1 MEENILTLEL
11 SEQEREL
18 LAEILKSAHTSL
30 LDEVH
35 HTESY
40 EYKQM
45 LKQREELLENLR
57 SKIGGMT
64 SDEITV

>member
-1 MEENILTLEL
+1 MTLEI

-18 LAEILKSAHTSL
+18 LSEILKSAHTSL
-30 LDEVH
+30 IDELH

-45 LKQREELLENLR
+45 LKQRSELLENLR
-57 SKIGGMT
+57 SKVDGSVSESI
-64 SDEITV
+64 IT

>member
-1 MEENILTLEL
+1 LEVNILTLEL
-11 SEQEREL
+11 SEQEREFL
-18 LAEILKSAHTSL
+18 SEILTSAHTSL
-30 LDEVH
+30 LDELH

-45 LKQREELLENLR
+45 LKQREELLETLR
-57 SKIGGMT
+57 LKVGGMT

>member
-1 MEENILTLEL
+1 MTLEI

-18 LAEILKSAHTSL
+18 LSEILKSAHSSL
-30 LDEVH
+30 LDELH

-57 SKIGGMT
+57 SKIDVSV
-64 SDEITV
+64 SDNGIA